1 MNPGDH
7 FELPGEGEAFHVKR
21 SPSHGD
27 PALQFDWTLQ
37 PKKPGPPVHAHPDE
51 DEIVRVVEGTARV
64 RLGDEIQLVD
74 AGKSLRIPA
83 GTPHQIR
90 GHGDTPLVIQV
101 TYSPG
106 HGFEQVL
113 DLMQRGGFR
122 GFAAMC
128 QFVTANP
135 QILRPYHLGIRVF
148 MRVVGGLGRLVG
160 VRAPAARAPTSAPQS
175 FESVAKRI

>member
-1 MNPGDH
+1 MKPGDH
-7 FELPGEGEAFHVKR
+7 FELPAEGEAFHVKR
-21 SPSHGD
+21 SPSHGA

-37 PKKPGPPVHAHPDE
+37 PNKPGPPVHTHPDE
-51 DEIVRVVEGTARV
+51 DEIVRVLEGTARV
-64 RLGDEIQLVD
+64 RLGAELHLLP
-74 AGKSLRIPA
+74 AGKSMRLPA

-90 GHGDTPLVIQV
+90 GHGGTPLVAQV
-101 TYSPG
+101 TYAPG

-122 GFAAMC
+122 GFAVMC

-135 QILRPYHLGIRVF
+135 QILRPHHLGIRVF

-160 VRAPAARAPTSAPQS
+160 VRAPTARAIPAATTPGTA
-175 FESVAKRI
+175 